1 MPKAAI
7 LTTFQYCN
15 YGTALQV
22 TALSK
27 AVEKLSWSP
36 YVVNYHFKPE
46 LAATR
51 TSFSWRSLIK
61 HKFTAVKDH
70 FKSKNIV
77 DSSKDKFLS
86 FYENNLRFTTRCD
99 LLSELQELNNEYDAF
114 ICGSDQIWNP
124 PGFDSHA
131 FLDFVSDNNK
141 KIAYAPSVG
150 LPKIKDRNTK
160 EEMAR
165 LAGQIAHLSTREES
179 GSALIAEITGRK
191 VETVLDPT
199 LLLYEDEWNM
209 LIDSD
214 SKLPESQYLIVYMLG
229 QNESYWK
236 KAYDIA
242 DKLHLVIQIIPVFK
256 KDYERKGCITYP
268 IGPSEF
274 LSLIKNAAYVCTDS
288 FHGMAFSVNFNKQFT
303 VFERFKKHDSLN
315 QNSRIYNLAD
325 KLDLNDRIYHRS
337 YDTKMI
343 YAEIDYKRVNDTRRR
358 LADESLDYLKNA
370 LEAAAY
376 SKIEKKNNI
385 RKNYTLCCG
394 CGSCKSVCP
403 ADAIEVEMNKDG
415 FYEAFIDSEKC
426 ISCGKCIKVCPYA
439 SNDFSKHITQGT
451 IYSFKSKSS
460 DVLLKSS
467 SGGAAYHI
475 SQLMQQN
482 GYSVVGCTYDV
493 VRQKARHIIVDSAEK
508 DGLSR
513 LQGSKY
519 MQSEFAPAADQV
531 YRDKDKKYL
540 IIGTPCQIAGG
551 RNLLKDR
558 SNMIYVDLIC
568 HGVPTYHLFK
578 KYQDYLK
585 RKKSINPDNLDIV
598 FRDKRFGWRDRYI
611 YTHDLKHE
619 NIAHQNKDLF
629 FLSFEHSFCYSHS
642 CYECP
647 WRDSSAADIRL
658 GDYWHKKFENDKT
671 GVSEV
676 VAMTESGRQ
685 IIKKMQN
692 EGIAEIIPQQIEDY
706 TTIQQMTNHREP
718 VFWQEYIG
726 ELADANVTLEKT
738 HNEYILP
745 VERIRRI
752 RGKVYKLI
760 NKIRGR

>member
-27 AVEKLSWSP
+27 VIEKLNWSP
-36 YVVNYHFKPE
+36 YVVNYHFKSE

-51 TSFSWRSLIK
+51 TSSSWRSLIK
-61 HKFTAVKDH
+61 HKCKAVKNH

-77 DSSKDKFLS
+77 DSSREKFLS
-86 FYENNLRFTTRCD
+86 FYKNNLKFTTRCD
-99 LLSELQELNNEYDAF
+99 LLSELQKLNDEYDAF

-150 LPKIKDRNTK
+150 LPKIEDRNTK
-160 EEMAR
+160 EAMAK

-191 VETVLDPT
+191 VKTVLDPT
-199 LLLYEDEWNM
+199 LLMYEEDWDM

-214 SKLPESQYLIVYMLG
+214 CKLPKPPYLIVYMLG
-229 QNESYWK
+229 QNESYWRK
-236 KAYDIA
+236 VYDIA
-242 DKLHLVIQIIPVFK
+242 NKLHLDAQIIPVYK

-268 IGPSEF
+268 IGPAEF

-303 VFERFKKHDSLN
+303 VFERFKKRDSFN

-325 KLDLNDRIYHRS
+325 KFDLNNRIYHRS
-337 YDTKMI
+337 SDTKMI
-343 YAEIDYKRVNDTRRR
+343 YAEIDYKRINEIRKK
-358 LADESLDYLKNA
+358 LADESLDYLKTA
-370 LEAAAY
+370 LAGAA
-376 SKIEKKNNI
+376 SSTTKKKNNI
-385 RKNYTLCCG
+385 RKNFTLCCG
-394 CGSCKSVCP
+394 CGSCRSVCP
-403 ADAIEVEMNKDG
+403 ADVIEIKMNKEG
-415 FYEAFIDSEKC
+415 FYEASIDNEKC

-439 SNDFSKHITQGT
+439 SNGFNNHITQGT
-451 IYSFKSKSS
+451 IYSFKSKSP

-467 SGGAAYHI
+467 NGGAAYHI

-493 VRQKARHIIVDSAEK
+493 SQKKARHIIVDPNDH
-508 DGLSR
+508 DGLRR

-540 IIGTPCQIAGG
+540 IIGTPCQIAGV

-558 SNMIYVDLIC
+558 SNVIYVDLIC
-568 HGVPTYHLFK
+568 HGVPTYHLFE
-578 KYQDYLK
+578 KYKDFQN
-585 RKKSINPDNLDIV
+585 RKGRIV
-598 FRDKRFGWRDRYI
+598 CQVKDRY
-611 YTHDLKHE
+611 Y
-619 NIAHQNKDLF
+619 
-629 FLSFEHSFCYSHS
+629 LSLEQGFCYSHS

-647 WRDSSAADIRL
+647 WRDRSAADLRL
-658 GDYWHKKFENDKT
+658 ADCWSEKKKTDKDFGNIVVAITETGKKIIKQIQNDKCLRIT
-671 GVSEV
+671 LQQ
-676 VAMTESGRQ
+676 TEE
-685 IIKKMQN
+685 N
-692 EGIAEIIPQQIEDY
+692 AIAY
-706 TTIQQMTNHREP
+706 NTCNSREP
-718 VFWQEYIG
+718 LFWQEYVDSLSSVGINY
-726 ELADANVTLEKT
+726 EDT
-738 HNEYILP
+738 
-745 VERIRRI
+745 
-752 RGKVYKLI
+752 YK
-760 NKIRGR
+760 K